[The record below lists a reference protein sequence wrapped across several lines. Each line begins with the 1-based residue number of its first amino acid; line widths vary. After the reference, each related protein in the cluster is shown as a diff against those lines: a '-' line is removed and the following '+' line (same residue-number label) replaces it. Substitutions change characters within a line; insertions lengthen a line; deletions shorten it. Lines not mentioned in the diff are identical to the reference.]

1 MKTPTSPGFK
11 FSLTSESGEDMT
23 AELKDFAE
31 MIGIE
36 HAAPGRY
43 SLLLLLS
50 LFGGAKSGML
60 NPHKVIQEIL
70 ALEGI
75 GPPSQLKPPIQN
87 KHPPL
92 KGLWHKHHL
101 MDGMSS
107 LAMNIEKGLNR
118 YKIPF
123 FQQKIIEAQQAGEER
138 FMSVA
143 DIPMLVNEVVSGN
156 YSRLAENEALTGE
169 WLVFA
174 KHEEKNYYLA
184 LALHDSETHGAL
196 RQQIEAVC
204 CREFGFLQEL
214 LERAEKQ

>member
-1 MKTPTSPGFK
+1 MNTPPSPGFK
-11 FSLTSESGEDMT
+11 FSLTTESGDDMT
-23 AELKDFAE
+23 AELKGFAE

-36 HAAPGRY
+36 QAAPGRY

-50 LFGGAKSGML
+50 LLGGAKSGRL
-60 NPHKVIQEIL
+60 NPHKVVQEIL

-123 FQQKIIEAQQAGEER
+123 FEQKIMEAQQAGEER
-138 FMSVA
+138 FMSAA
-143 DIPMLVNEVVSGN
+143 DIPMLVNDVVSGN
-156 YSRLAENEALTGE
+156 YNRLAENEALTGE

-184 LALHDSETHGAL
+184 LATHDSATHDAL
-196 RQQIEAVC
+196 RQQIEAIC
-204 CREFGFLQEL
+204 YLEFSFLPEIL
-214 LERAEKQ
+214 NPDRG